1 MESRWEKVI
10 KGSYFDRI
18 KFIVSKIYLYFLA
31 SKKNGNFTYYDL
43 I

>member
-18 KFIVSKIYLYFLA
+18 KFIVLKIYLYFLV
-31 SKKNGNFTYYDL
+31 SNFTYYDL